1 MHNILLGK
9 IDKLIIHYIG
19 NKNSGDGVRFA
30 KELTD
35 FNKVEDRLTHLLASN
50 FKAEELFHFYFDPN
64 LELNPIYQ
72 FVSSV
77 FRNEQSY
84 IEESKNIG
92 RYLYDKSTHPNIKSG
107 ELCIVYIKDC
117 QLNDEIVDCIVLF
130 KSENKE
136 TILKINNT
144 NKGFDLTDISGLN
157 INKLDKGCLIFNTE
171 RERGFVVSIID
182 NTNKGSEAQYWKDDF
197 LSVQPKKDEFHQT
210 NQFLGIAKQFVTKQ
224 LSDDFD
230 LSKADKIDFLNR
242 SVDYFKKHETFNKS
256 EFEEEVF
263 GDNNVIES
271 FRKFDSI
278 YRKDNELD
286 LKDNFQISSHAV
298 KKQSRVF
305 KNVLKLDRN
314 FDIYIHGN
322 KNLIE
327 KGVENDGRKYY
338 KIYFEE
344 EK

>member
-30 KELTD
+30 EELTD
-35 FNKVEDRLTHLLASN
+35 FNKVEDRLSHLLASN

-107 ELCIVYIKDC
+107 ELCIVYIKGC
-117 QLNDEIVDCIVLF
+117 QLNEEIVDCIVLF

-286 LKDNFQISSHAV
+286 LKDNFQISSQAV

-305 KNVLKLDRN
+305 KSVLKLDRN